1 MTGKETLRPPV
12 GSSDKRG
19 VASYAMERIHRLQ
32 KSLERV
38 QRRQRRALAVSL
50 AVLVLILLSAAITVT
65 GEDLEIHP
73 NVSGGDPND
82 SYELKLTG
90 DGDTG
95 ADRAMTLK
103 TVPTTDTEYR
113 LAIGDNSSTE
123 RVTFDDDGNLGIGN
137 SSPSTA
143 LHVDSNAANT
153 TAIFTVEN
161 TAGDFQVFVTTADPE
176 SAITASIG
184 DFAIDPSN
192 GNIWIKH
199 EGAASNTGWDRLGP
213 SNPFCAYD
221 GSGSQTVNSNTY
233 QVLNIDTVAISD
245 PTYSLASD
253 EITFNRGGVYR
264 VTVNIGYETED
275 NTGGDGGSMLVRVQE
290 DTGTGNGFVGF
301 GHAGGPTPGASY
313 SGFGSIH
320 YEGMDRFG
328 GTETWIRSFNA
339 SDKIRVRFKE
349 STGSQELGLLAG
361 GSRITIERVN

>member
-1 MTGKETLRPPV
+1 MKPSATGQ
-12 GSSDKRG
+12 
-19 VASYAMERIHRLQ
+19 Q
-32 KSLERV
+32 KSAASQPKPAEKFSRLETEL
-38 QRRQRRALAVSL
+38 RQIEQSLSRWISLNLTLLAVF
-50 AVLVLILLSAAITVT
+50 LLCGAIFIKNA
-65 GEDLEIHP
+65 DLEIHP
-73 NVSGGDPND
+73 NFVTANPND
-82 SYELKLTG
+82 SYEVKLIG
-90 DGDTG
+90 DGDSG

-137 SSPSTA
+137 TSPSSA

-184 DFAIDPSN
+184 DLAIDPSN

-221 GSGSQTVNSNTY
+221 GSGSQTINSSTF

-253 EITFNRGGVYR
+253 EITFNEDGVYK
-264 VTVNIGYETED
+264 VTCDIGYETED
-275 NTGGDGGSMLVRVQE
+275 NTGGDGGSMLVQPQE
-290 DTGTGNGFVGF
+290 NVGAGFVDIG
-301 GHAGGPTPGASY
+301 Y
-313 SGFGSIH
+313 SGAGSIH

-328 GTETWIRSFNA
+328 STQTWIRSFNA
-339 SDKIRVRFKE
+339 TDKIRFRFQE
-349 STGSQELGLLAG
+349 SAGSQELGLLAG
-361 GSRITIERVN
+361 GSRVTIERVN